1 MKLFVTG
8 GAGFIGSNFIH
19 HLLERPG
26 YEVINF
32 DALTYA
38 GNLKSLSDLA
48 GNSRYRFVKGDIT
61 SADQVESAI
70 EPDTDAVVNF
80 AAETHVD
87 RSILDSSEFVQTNI
101 RGTQVLLELLR
112 KKKARRLLQISTDEV
127 YGSLGS
133 VGKFEVESPLS
144 PNSPYAASKAAA
156 DLLVRAYHQT
166 YGLDVVTTRC
176 SNNYGPFQFPE
187 KFIPLMVLNGF
198 EEKPLPIY
206 GDGKYTRDWIHVRD
220 HCQALEQVLNRGRPG
235 SVYNIGGDAEL
246 TNLEVVRLILEILG
260 KSSDLIQFVKDR
272 PGHDRRYAVDSSGTR
287 EEFGWAPRIRFQE
300 GLRETV
306 LWYQKNEEW
315 VKQVR
320 SGDYLD
326 YYRRMYEDRETTFSD
341 L

>member
-19 HLLERPG
+19 HVLEQPD

-38 GNLKSLSDLA
+38 GNLKSLSDLE

-87 RSILDSSEFVQTNI
+87 RSILDSSAFLQTNVQ
-101 RGTQVLLELLR
+101 GTQVLLEMLR

-127 YGSLGS
+127 YGSLGA
-133 VGKFEVESPLS
+133 VGEFEVESPIR

-166 YGLDVVTTRC
+166 YRLDVVTTRC

-187 KFIPLMVLNGF
+187 KFVPLMVLNAF

-206 GDGKYTRDWIHVRD
+206 GDGQYTRDWIHVRD
-220 HCQALEQVLNRGRPG
+220 HCSALELVLNRGRSG
-235 SVYNIGGDAEL
+235 SVYNIGGDDEL
-246 TNLEVVRLILEILG
+246 TNLELVRLILEILG

-272 PGHDRRYAVDSSGTR
+272 PGHDRRYAIDSRGTR
-287 EEFGWAPRIRFQE
+287 EEFGWAPGVRFQE

-306 LWYQKNEEW
+306 LWYQENKEW
-315 VKQVR
+315 VEQVR
-320 SGDYLD
+320 SGDYRA
-326 YYRRMYEDRETTFSD
+326 YYQKMYEDREKTFSD

>member
-19 HLLERPG
+19 HVLERPG

-48 GNSRYRFVKGDIT
+48 GNNRYRFVKGDIT

-70 EPDTDAVVNF
+70 ESDTDAVVNF

-87 RSILDSSEFVQTNI
+87 RSILDSSAFVQTNI

-112 KKKARRLLQISTDEV
+112 KRKARRLLQISTDEV
-127 YGSLGS
+127 YGSLGA
-133 VGKFEVESPLS
+133 VGKFEVDSPLS

-166 YGLDVVTTRC
+166 YRLDVVTTRC

-206 GDGKYTRDWIHVRD
+206 GDGQYTRDWIHVRD
-220 HCQALEQVLNRGRPG
+220 HCRALEQVLNRGRPG
-235 SVYNIGGDAEL
+235 SVYNIGGDDEL

-260 KSSDLIQFVKDR
+260 RSSDLIQFVKDR
-272 PGHDRRYAVDSSGTR
+272 PGHDRRYAVDSRGTR
-287 EEFGWAPRIRFQE
+287 EELGWAPRVRFQE

-306 LWYQKNEEW
+306 VWYQENEEW

-326 YYRRMYEDRETTFSD
+326 YYRKMYEDREKTFSG

>member
-19 HLLERPG
+19 HVLELPG
-26 YEVINF
+26 YEVVNF

-61 SADQVESAI
+61 STDQVESAI

-87 RSILDSSEFVQTNI
+87 RSILDSSAFVQTNI
-101 RGTQVLLELLR
+101 RGTQVLLELIR

-127 YGSLGS
+127 YGSLGE
-133 VGKFEVESPLS
+133 VGRFEVESPLS

-187 KFIPLMVLNGF
+187 KFVPLMVLNGF

-206 GDGKYTRDWIHVRD
+206 GDGQYTRDWIHVRD
-220 HCQALEQVLNRGRPG
+220 HCGALEQVLNRGRPG
-235 SVYNIGGDAEL
+235 SVYNIGGDHEL

-260 KSSDLIQFVKDR
+260 RSSDLIQFVKDR

-287 EEFGWAPRIRFQE
+287 EELGWAPRVRFQE

-306 LWYQKNEEW
+306 LWYRENKEW

-326 YYRRMYEDRETTFSD
+326 YYRKMYEEREETFTD

>member
-1 MKLFVTG
+1 M
-8 GAGFIGSNFIH
+8 
-19 HLLERPG
+19 
-26 YEVINF
+26 
-32 DALTYA
+32 
-38 GNLKSLSDLA
+38 
-48 GNSRYRFVKGDIT
+48 
-61 SADQVESAI
+61 
-70 EPDTDAVVNF
+70 
-80 AAETHVD
+80 
-87 RSILDSSEFVQTNI
+87 
-101 RGTQVLLELLR
+101 ELIR

-127 YGSLGS
+127 YGSLGE

-187 KFIPLMVLNGF
+187 KFVPLMVLNGF

-206 GDGKYTRDWIHVRD
+206 GDGQYTRDWIHVRD
-220 HCQALEQVLNRGRPG
+220 HCGALEQVLNRGRPG
-235 SVYNIGGDAEL
+235 SVYNIGGDHEL

-260 KSSDLIQFVKDR
+260 RSSDLIQFVKDR

-287 EEFGWAPRIRFQE
+287 EELGWAPRVRFQE

-306 LWYQKNEEW
+306 LWYRENKEW

-326 YYRRMYEDRETTFSD
+326 YYRKMYEEREETFTD

>member
-19 HLLERPG
+19 HVLELPG
-26 YEVINF
+26 YEVVNF

-87 RSILDSSEFVQTNI
+87 RSILDSSAFVQTNI
-101 RGTQVLLELLR
+101 RGTQVLLELIR

-127 YGSLGS
+127 YGSLGE

-187 KFIPLMVLNGF
+187 KFVPLMVLNGF

-206 GDGKYTRDWIHVRD
+206 GDGQYTRDWIHVRD
-220 HCQALEQVLNRGRPG
+220 HCGALEQVLNRGRPG
-235 SVYNIGGDAEL
+235 SVYNIGGDHEL

-260 KSSDLIQFVKDR
+260 RSSDLIQFVKDR

-287 EEFGWAPRIRFQE
+287 EELGWAPRVRFQE

-306 LWYQKNEEW
+306 LWYRENKEW

-326 YYRRMYEDRETTFSD
+326 YYRKMYEEREETFTD

>member
-8 GAGFIGSNFIH
+8 GAGFIGSNFIRYV
-19 HLLERPG
+19 LERPD

-38 GNLKSLSDLA
+38 GNLKSLSDLD
-48 GNSRYRFVKGDIT
+48 GNSRYRFVKGDIA

-87 RSILDSSEFVQTNI
+87 RSILDSSAFVQTNI

-112 KKKARRLLQISTDEV
+112 KKKAQRLLQISTDEV
-127 YGSLGS
+127 YGSLGA

-166 YGLDVVTTRC
+166 YRLDVVTTRC

-206 GDGKYTRDWIHVRD
+206 GDGQYTRDWIHVRD
-220 HCQALEQVLNRGRPG
+220 HCRALEQVLNRGRPG
-235 SVYNIGGDAEL
+235 SVYNIGGDDEL

-260 KSSDLIQFVKDR
+260 RSSDLIQFVKDR
-272 PGHDRRYAVDSSGTR
+272 PGHDRRYAVDSRGTR
-287 EEFGWAPRIRFQE
+287 EELGWAPRVRFQE
-300 GLRETV
+300 GLRETI
-306 LWYQKNEEW
+306 LWYRENEEW

-320 SGDYLD
+320 SGDYLE
-326 YYRRMYEDRETTFSD
+326 YYRKMYEDREKTFSD